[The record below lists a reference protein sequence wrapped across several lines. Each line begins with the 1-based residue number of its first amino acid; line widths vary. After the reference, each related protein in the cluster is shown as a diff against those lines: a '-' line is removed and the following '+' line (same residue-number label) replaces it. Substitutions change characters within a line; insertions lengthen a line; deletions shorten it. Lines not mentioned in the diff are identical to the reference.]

1 MIGEKVK
8 QNTINE
14 AARNQILAA
23 AAAAAAKDWRI

>member
-23 AAAAAAKDWRI
+23 AAAAAKD

>member
-23 AAAAAAKDWRI
+23 AAAAKDWRI